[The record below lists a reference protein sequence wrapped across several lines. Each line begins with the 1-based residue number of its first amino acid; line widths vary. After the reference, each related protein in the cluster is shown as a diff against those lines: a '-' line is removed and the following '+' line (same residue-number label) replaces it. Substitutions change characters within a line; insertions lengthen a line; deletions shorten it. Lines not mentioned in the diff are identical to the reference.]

1 MNKNKKFF
9 ICKPP
14 VSLCVF
20 ESIFSYTFFAA
31 IIISRRFTSI
41 SISPRM
47 HFILL
52 VRYVAAAIDIVDFA
66 GYSKDQKITGAYGID
81 VIWGN

>member
-1 MNKNKKFF
+1 
-9 ICKPP
+9 
-14 VSLCVF
+14 
-20 ESIFSYTFFAA
+20 
-31 IIISRRFTSI
+31 
-41 SISPRM
+41 M